1 MRLTG
6 FIVLVLLLLA
16 NVGKAQ
22 ELNAADLRKR
32 EAMHELLALNAVQQR
47 VLDTLF
53 TRYASEMAVIDEKVK
68 AAERDAGLSEDDV
81 LLRLNAATQEKS
93 DLRAVRELDIKALLT
108 PSQRTVYEEK
118 IAPSKPAVLHFGIH
132 NRMDCNVCE
141 K

>member
-1 MRLTG
+1 M
-6 FIVLVLLLLA
+6 LVLLLLA

-53 TRYASEMAVIDEKVK
+53 TRYATEMAVIDEKVK

-93 DLRAVRELDIKALLT
+93 DLRALRELDIKALLT
-108 PSQRTVYEEK
+108 PSQRIVYEEK

>member
-1 MRLTG
+1 M
-6 FIVLVLLLLA
+6 FVLLLLA

-32 EAMHELLALNAVQQR
+32 EAMHELLALNLVQQR

-53 TRYASEMAVIDEKVK
+53 TRYADEMAGIDEKVK
-68 AAERDAGLSEDDV
+68 AAERDAELSEDDV
-81 LLRLNAATQEKS
+81 LLRLNAATQEKN
-93 DLRAVRELDIKALLT
+93 DLRALRELDIKTLLT
-108 PSQRTVYEEK
+108 AAQRAVYDEK